1 MPLQKPPSS
10 PRSHRG
16 PASPEK
22 RIPRQPAVGLLVL
35 SLLAAGPEATWAAD
49 AGASPSRWRW
59 PDAASLQ
66 GGWSERAEALV
77 VGVRWTWAWRRP
89 LGGATLSGSWDL
101 AAGGWRNRG
110 DDGEG
115 RRTVSQLSVTPVLRW
130 GHAPGSPGLFAEGG
144 IGLSAVAPLYR
155 HRDHRFS
162 TVFNFADHLALGV
175 AFGERGRHELALR
188 MQHFSNAG
196 LREPNPGEDFVQL
209 RYLLRF

>member
-1 MPLQKPPSS
+1 VSPPTLPSL
-10 PRSHRG
+10 PSHRHR
-16 PASPEK
+16 PALAARPALS
-22 RIPRQPAVGLLVL
+22 QPAVGLLVL
-35 SLLAAGPEATWAAD
+35 FFLAGLPQTARAAD
-49 AGASPSRWRW
+49 TGASESRWRW
-59 PDAASLQ
+59 PDAVMVQ
-66 GGWSERAEALV
+66 GGWSERAEAVV
-77 VGVRWTWAWRRP
+77 VGGRWNWAWQRP
-89 LGGATLSGSWDL
+89 LGNAFLSGGWDL
-101 AAGGWRNRG
+101 AAGGWRNLG

-115 RRTVSQLSVTPVLRW
+115 RRTVSQLSLTPVLRW
-130 GHAPGSPGLFAEGG
+130 GGAPGATGLFVEGG

-175 AFGERGRHELALR
+175 AFGDRGRHELALR